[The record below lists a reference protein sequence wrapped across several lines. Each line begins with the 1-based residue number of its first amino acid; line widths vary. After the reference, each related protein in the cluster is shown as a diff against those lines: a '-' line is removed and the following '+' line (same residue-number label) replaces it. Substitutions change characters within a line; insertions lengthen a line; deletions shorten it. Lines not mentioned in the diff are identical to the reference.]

1 LVCGGA
7 GVFSTDILSPS
18 NISWRNIVSDK
29 IADQT
34 GLVGYLPKENL
45 DAFSESAGKD
55 GVAEVRFEPGKSEIL
70 MRVKTQDILRII
82 PAGEHEGDI
91 KVHVLLKP
99 STHVETV
106 IKAFRNVSG
115 IEDPTLSRLS
125 AASSVSVS
133 FV

>member
-1 LVCGGA
+1 ME
-7 GVFSTDILSPS
+7 
-18 NISWRNIVSDK
+18 DK
-29 IADQT
+29 KPDQT
-34 GLVGYLPKENL
+34 GLVGYLPKENV
-45 DAFSESAGKD
+45 DSFTENAGKD
-55 GVAEVRFEPGKSEIL
+55 GVAEVRFEPGKNEIL

-82 PAGEHEGDI
+82 PAGEHEGDV
-91 KVHVLLKP
+91 KVQVLLKP
-99 STHVETV
+99 GTHVETV